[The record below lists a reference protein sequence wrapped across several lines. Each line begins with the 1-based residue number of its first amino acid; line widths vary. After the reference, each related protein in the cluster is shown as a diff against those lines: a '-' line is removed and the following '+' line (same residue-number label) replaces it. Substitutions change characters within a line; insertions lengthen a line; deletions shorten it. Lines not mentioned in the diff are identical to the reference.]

1 MNRSSNGGDGLL
13 DSLTKAERMDQIV
26 REIALCRKCPLCESR
41 KNTVPGAGD
50 YGAKLVIVGE
60 GPGAQ
65 EDEQGKPFVGR
76 SGRLL
81 DQIIASHGALK
92 RSDIFITNVVKCR
105 PPGNRTPLPT
115 EIEACKSYLI
125 GQLNT
130 LRPRVVLCMGST
142 ATQTLSGQP
151 GSLTRLRGRNLS
163 GMSPAIVATFHP
175 SYGLRMGDPVVKLME
190 TDYAFACSLALGA

>member
-1 MNRSSNGGDGLL
+1 MNRSSNGGDELL
-13 DSLTKAERMDQIV
+13 DGVTKVERMDQIV
-26 REIALCRKCPLCESR
+26 REIGLCRKCSLCESR
-41 KNTVPGAGD
+41 RNTVPGVGD
-50 YGAKLVIVGE
+50 YAAKLVIVGE

-81 DQIIASHGALK
+81 DQIIASHGVLK

-130 LRPRVVLCMGST
+130 LRPRVILCMGST
-142 ATQTLSGQP
+142 ATQTLSGQL
-151 GSLTRLRGRNLS
+151 GALTRLRGRNLS

>member
-1 MNRSSNGGDGLL
+1 MSEGDEVLE
-13 DSLTKAERMDQIV
+13 SLTKAERMDQIAGD
-26 REIALCRKCPLCESR
+26 IALCRKCPLCESR
-41 KNTVPGAGD
+41 KNTVPGTGD

-60 GPGAQ
+60 GPGAW

-81 DQIIASHGALK
+81 DKIIDSHGALK

-105 PPGNRTPLPT
+105 PPGNRTPLPG
-115 EIEACKSYLI
+115 EIEACKSYLKT
-125 GQLNT
+125 QLNT
-130 LRPRVVLCMGST
+130 LRPKVVLCMGST
-142 ATQTLSGQP
+142 ATQTLSGQL

-163 GMSPAIVATFHP
+163 ERSPAIVATFHP

-190 TDYAFACSLALGA
+190 SDYALACGLALGA